1 MHMLKTRQITLLL
14 MPKQFRK
21 LGTHHQLHIFLMH
34 TPSRIKTHERPRHF
48 SQRDPVES
56 SGSFGGHGGGEV
68 VDSALGVYVGEGAE
82 ETAFECRG
90 CFADEF
96 FGSVELFCRLW
107 ILCLCGVL
115 LCGVLLSIPR
125 PTARPRNCPRPRPRT
140 TLANHS
146 QTLERPSSLQRILT
160 PRKERIH
167 PTTARINHPPHLM
180 THGYLVPRKPF
191 LLGEIFHGPPSPQ

>member
-1 MHMLKTRQITLLL
+1 MLVKAPR
-14 MPKQFRK
+14 RR
-21 LGTHHQLHIFLMH
+21 
-34 TPSRIKTHERPRHF
+34 PSSAADVLPMSSLVALNFNVACGSCACVGFF
-48 SQRDPVES
+48 SV
-56 SGSFGGHGGGEV
+56 
-68 VDSALGVYVGEGAE
+68 
-82 ETAFECRG
+82 
-90 CFADEF
+90 EF
-96 FGSVELFCRLW
+96 FSPFPDPLPDPETV
-107 ILCLCGVL
+107 
-115 LCGVLLSIPR
+115 PD
-125 PTARPRNCPRPRPRT
+125 PRPRT